1 MSTRLL
7 KHLFHPQ
14 IINCWAPQDALISDV
29 TRVVTWITDNPAG
42 KRVVQWLDSLPPDSA
57 VDGLWIVFATEDALI
72 EALDTLIAKKPP
84 VILIAQIGAQR
95 STRELRRQLRSRYAS
110 RSSRIVGP
118 DAAHWLVQQGRLSLP
133 VPEWPP
139 QDVAPVR
146 PGHIAILTQSPSIGS
161 CLLDWVRGRQIGL
174 SHFLCVG
181 GSIDVNIADLVD
193 MLVQESSCHA
203 IVIQIDR
210 LRIPARFI
218 SALRSC
224 TRYKP
229 VMVLHTGRVRDFQ
242 TEQDPENAELL
253 DRELLY
259 RAAIERAGASALDTL
274 DDCFQALES
283 LTKRKPHE
291 GRHLTILGPG
301 DGLEALAADHL
312 YAEDSTRQSVMIRK
326 EPSWFISPEA
336 FPIDEETIATVRE
349 QTDGVLIPLVAEHLI
364 AGDEDRFSEWTARFL
379 AFETRLNRPV
389 FFAAPGMVLGRALR
403 LAFDAQGLAVYGSP
417 EQALSGF
424 LALSR
429 HDHAIRLVDAS
440 VLPDDPD
447 TLRPAERLLH
457 HLRAQIPLDVALVDR
472 TMILHTI
479 PGCSNHARPGLG
491 AIRLTAGI
499 VRDPVFGPVIVI
511 HEPLGHFPTLAVT
524 LPPLNQALSEDLLHR
539 SVQGRVIES
548 LSLDGFTQAASIL
561 THFSRLLG
569 RVPEIAEVRL
579 QIALEGAHLSVHLDR
594 LRLDHAVAQAIVP
607 YPEQLDREVVLRD
620 GRKARLRPLR
630 PEDEEAHIRFLAKL
644 SRATLR
650 FRYFSDKRSFSARE
664 LAAMTHMDYAREI
677 AQIVQVQESHGPE
690 TLGVIRSIFD
700 ADGLACEFA
709 MVVRDDLQRTGVGQ
723 LLLEAAVEIAQQRG
737 SRLIYGETM
746 IENRGM
752 QALSR
757 KIGFQNRIDLDADC
771 VWMTR
776 VLSAPVD
783 AWETERL
790 AQLVPGFN
798 WVVV

>member
-1 MSTRLL
+1 MSTRQL
-7 KHLFHPQ
+7 KHLLHPQ
-14 IINCWAPQDALISDV
+14 IIHCWTPEDGLVPDV
-29 TRVVTWITDNPAG
+29 TRVVTWMTGNAAG
-42 KRVVQWLDSLPPDSA
+42 KRVVQWSGALPLDANS
-57 VDGLWIVFATEDALI
+57 DGLWMVFATEPALI
-72 EALDTLIAKKPP
+72 EALDTLVARKAS
-84 VILIAQIGAQR
+84 VIMIAQIGAQR
-95 STRELRRQLRSRYAS
+95 RSREMRRLLRSRYAS
-110 RSSRIVGP
+110 CSSRILGP

-133 VPEWPP
+133 VPEWPARDYEP
-139 QDVAPVR
+139 IR
-146 PGHIAILTQSPSIGS
+146 SGHIAILTQSPSIGS

-174 SHFLCVG
+174 SHFVCVG

-193 MLVQESSCHA
+193 MLVQEPSCHA

-242 TEQDPENAELL
+242 TEQDPEETELL

-301 DGLEALAADHL
+301 DGLEALAADHM
-312 YAEDSTRQSVMIRK
+312 YAEDPTRQSVTIRK
-326 EPSWFISPEA
+326 EPDWFVSPEA

-364 AGDEDRFSEWTARFL
+364 AGNESRFAEWTARFL
-379 AFETRLNRPV
+379 AFEARLNRPV
-389 FFAAPGMVLGRALR
+389 FFAAPGMVLGRTLR
-403 LAFDAQGLAVYGSP
+403 LAFDAQGLAVYGTP

-429 HDHAIRLVDAS
+429 HDHAMRLVDAS
-440 VLPDDPD
+440 VRPDDPD
-447 TLRPAERLLH
+447 VLRPAERLLQTWRVH
-457 HLRAQIPLDVALVDR
+457 IPLDVSLADRQAL
-472 TMILHTI
+472 LQAI
-479 PGCSNHARPGLG
+479 PGCSNQSRPGLG
-491 AIRLTAGI
+491 ATRLTAGI
-499 VRDPVFGPVIVI
+499 RRDPVFGPVIVI
-511 HEPLGHFPTLAVT
+511 HEPLGHFPPLAVT
-524 LPPLNQALSEDLLHR
+524 LPPVNQALSEDLLHR
-539 SVQGRVIES
+539 SVQGRVMES
-548 LSLDGFTQAASIL
+548 LSRDGFAQAASIL

-569 RVPEIAEVRL
+569 RVPEIADVRL
-579 QIALEGAHLSVHLDR
+579 QIALEGSRLSVSLDR
-594 LRLDHAVAQAIVP
+594 LRLDRAVSQAIVP

-630 PEDEEAHIRFLAKL
+630 PEDEAAHGRFLAKL

-677 AQIVQVQESHGPE
+677 AQIIQVQESGGPE
-690 TLGVIRSIFD
+690 TLGVIRSVFD

-723 LLLEAAVEIAQQRG
+723 LLLEAAIEVAQQRG

-746 IENRGM
+746 IENKGM

-757 KIGFQNRIDLDADC
+757 KLGFENRIDLESDC

-776 VLSAPVD
+776 VLSTAVD
-783 AWETERL
+783 AWEAERL
-790 AQLVPGFN
+790 VQLVPGLQ
-798 WVVV
+798 WRDV